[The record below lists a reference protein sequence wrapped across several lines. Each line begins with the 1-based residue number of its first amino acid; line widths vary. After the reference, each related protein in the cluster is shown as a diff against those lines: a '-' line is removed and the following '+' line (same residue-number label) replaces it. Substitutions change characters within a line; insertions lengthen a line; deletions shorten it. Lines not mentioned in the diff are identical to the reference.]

1 VSYHRRALEEFSM
14 ATILQFERSQDD
26 REARIKYEA
35 LALACTQLG
44 TASRSHTVRKV
55 IAHRIIKAMEK
66 GERDP
71 ARLCTIGIAALGPVI
86 VHSAT
91 RPAERP
97 RFPAAPLKFNAE
109 RKRPPA
115 GLPPGAQPDVEGG
128 EPARN

>member
-1 VSYHRRALEEFSM
+1 M
-14 ATILQFERSQDD
+14 ATIRQFERSQTD

-44 TASRSHTVRKV
+44 NASRSHTVRKV

-71 ARLCTIGIAALGPVI
+71 ARLCNIGLAALGPVI
-86 VHSAT
+86 VHSAA
-91 RPAERP
+91 RPAEGP
-97 RFPAAPLKFNAE
+97 LVSGSVIPLKFSAE

-115 GLPPGAQPDVEGG
+115 GLPPGAQPDIEGG